1 MVHLPT
7 DEEAMN
13 VVARYLDNVRLIK
26 SLRDEGEEVMKLTYE
41 LTVIVNVTTEG
52 GRPDPED
59 ISDKVGDDLVDLITE
74 LIPSGECLHA
84 TKDDDFVQFTGEVAE
99 VLFGHED

>member
-1 MVHLPT
+1 
-7 DEEAMN
+7 
-13 VVARYLDNVRLIK
+13 
-26 SLRDEGEEVMKLTYE
+26 MKLTYQ

-59 ISDKVGDDLVDLITE
+59 LSDKVGDDLVDLITE
-74 LIPSGECLHA
+74 LIPSGECAHA
-84 TKDDDFVQFTGEVAE
+84 TKEDEYVEYTGEIAE

>member
-1 MVHLPT
+1 MNA
-7 DEEAMN
+7 AM
-13 VVARYLDNVRLIK
+13 VARYLENVRLIK
-26 SLRDEGEEVMKLTYE
+26 SLRDEGEEAMKLTYE

-74 LIPSGECLHA
+74 LIPSGECAHA
-84 TKDDDFVQFTGEVAE
+84 TKDGVDVEYTGEVAE